1 MMVPKIWT
9 SVNLGFAARSRA
21 FFFSHVSHLIKM
33 QNEGITYQKVDKYTR
48 HSKVNDRYSRI
59 QHEPVIYELR
69 LHAGGTLAGCIRLS
83 GRLLSKHL
91 QTGQRFRLRTR
102 SQRGFHG
109 DNTPGPG
116 EGHANQQGQRP
127 QDEDEEDSRRGI
139 DEEHQ
144 TVTSDRSI
152 NLRQDKIHKLTI
164 RKKWQCRWFAKWDG

>member
-21 FFFSHVSHLIKM
+21 FFLSHVSHLIKM
-33 QNEGITYQKVDKYTR
+33 QNEDITYQKVDKYTR

-91 QTGQRFRLRTR
+91 QTGQRFCLRTR
-102 SQRGFHG
+102 SQRSFHG